1 MTTSFRLVF
10 RFALCLAVLGGQ
22 FFFPAIPLVARQWN
36 SAQEVAPGT
45 ETIVLIQGA
54 SKRLKFNYD
63 IPELMVENPEIVQA
77 TPMRIDE
84 IMISGLRPGH
94 TSLTVSDANQQ
105 LQTVRLIVE
114 IDTRPVELALR
125 RNFPDSNI
133 RVNALQ
139 TGIVLHG
146 EVARPEQI
154 ETARL
159 VAQDY
164 FASNVISLLQVQGAQ
179 NIAIQ
184 VKVYEVSRTKLR
196 RLGVDWQI
204 NGERFGV
211 VSNVSKLI
219 TSGGISGPIVGSG
232 QDFAG
237 GILTDSTQFAAFMQ
251 ALEQRNVAKIVDQ
264 PVLIAQNGRPAEFL
278 AGGEVPFLI
287 QQGLGNSTFEF
298 RSFGTKLDL
307 VPIVE
312 GQGYLTLEVRAEVS
326 QVADDLGGDS
336 GLPGFRVRR
345 VNTGVKMR
353 AGHTLALAGD
363 FRETST
369 TSVRGIPKIMDR
381 PAIGSLFRRVQ
392 DEFSETELVFL
403 ITPNFISD
411 VDPSLIPM
419 QMPGTLTQSPSN
431 RELYLNA
438 HVEVPKCVED
448 CPIDSRLTDRGYI
461 ESGLIHPYPADFQ
474 TAPGVGLTS
483 PEPGLSQRQ
492 EDRPSRP
499 PFEQPAAHEARKSG
513 PHFGWPGTRHH

>member
-1 MTTSFRLVF
+1 MTLSYRIFF
-10 RFALCLAVLGGQ
+10 CLAGLLGQ
-22 FFFPAIPLVARQWN
+22 LVSPVGPVNGRQWN
-36 SAQEVAPGT
+36 PPQEVTPET
-45 ETIVLIQGA
+45 ETILLVQGS
-54 SKRLKFNYD
+54 SKRLKFHYD
-63 IPELMVENPEIVQA
+63 IPELMVENPEVVQA

-94 TSLTVSDANQQ
+94 TSLTVSDANRQ
-105 LQTVRLIVE
+105 LQTVKLIVE

-139 TGIVLHG
+139 TGIVLQG

-154 ETARL
+154 ESARL
-159 VAQDY
+159 VAQNY
-164 FASNVISLLQVQGAQ
+164 FDSNVISLLQVQGAQ

-196 RLGVDWQI
+196 RLGIDWQI
-204 NGERFGV
+204 NGQDFGFI
-211 VSNVSKLI
+211 SNVSKLI
-219 TSGGISGPIVGSG
+219 TSEGITGPIVGSG

-287 QQGLGNSTFEF
+287 QQGLGNSSFEF

-326 QVADDLGGDS
+326 QVAEDLGGDS

-363 FRETST
+363 FRETSN
-369 TSVRGIPKIMDR
+369 TSVRGIPKIMDH

-411 VDPSLIPM
+411 VDPALLPA

-438 HVEVPKCVED
+438 HTEVPKCEED
-448 CPIDSRLTDRGYI
+448 CPIESRWTGGGWNGN
-461 ESGLIHPYPADFQ
+461 ESIRSYPAQPLPPSQFGS
-474 TAPGVGLTS
+474 TRLN
-483 PEPGLSQRQ
+483 PEPG
-492 EDRPSRP
+492 PSRP
-499 PFEQPAAHEARKSG
+499 AFEQPAPREAKKSG
-513 PHFGWPGTRHH
+513 HHFGWPANRQR